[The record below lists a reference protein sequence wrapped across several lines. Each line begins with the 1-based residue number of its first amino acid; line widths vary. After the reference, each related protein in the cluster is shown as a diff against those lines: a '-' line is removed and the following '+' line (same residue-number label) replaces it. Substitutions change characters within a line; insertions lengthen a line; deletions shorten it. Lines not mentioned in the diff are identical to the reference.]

1 MLSLLRLVAAQT
13 AAATPPAAAGGVG
26 DIVIAVVLLGFF
38 GTFIAFA
45 VLFLRRSRAQRIEA
59 LGREL
64 DKPLDTSPETSLLG
78 TVPASDRVQSGEAAA
93 APVPRAA
100 DLVDAE
106 KKALVARAEADAAR
120 RAADR
125 ATAAAAAAADEE
137 ARVRATEQAA
147 ALKAAEQA
155 AAARLAEAEQQ
166 AKSLRLA
173 LGRTRDGIMGRL
185 TTALGG
191 KTIDASVLDDV
202 ESVLFSA
209 DIGARTAERLL
220 QAVKTKLSRKELS
233 SIDRIRDTLRDEAT
247 AILATVQA
255 RPLAVDGPRPRVVL
269 VLGVNGAGKTTT
281 IGKLAAQLKE
291 QGHRV
296 LLGAGDTFRAA
307 AADQLEVWAE
317 RAGVPIVTG
326 PDQADPS
333 SVLFDAVKKACSDGI
348 DVVLCDTAGRLH
360 TKTNLM
366 EELKKVVRTLQKACD
381 GAPHEVI
388 LVLDATVGQNA
399 IAQARQFGECAPLSG
414 IVLTKLDGTAKG
426 GVVLGIVDELKVPV
440 RYIGVGEKI
449 GDLRPF
455 DPAAFTEALFS
466 DDVGA
471 PRA

>member
-1 MLSLLRLVAAQT
+1 MLSLLRLLASQTAVAAS
-13 AAATPPAAAGGVG
+13 AAAAPPAATAGGAG
-26 DIVIAVVLLGFF
+26 DVVIAVVLAGFF
-38 GTFIAFA
+38 GTFFAFA
-45 VLFLRRSRAQRIEA
+45 VLYLRRARAQRIEA
-59 LGREL
+59 LAREL
-64 DKPLDTSPETSLLG
+64 EKPLAGPVPGEAPPSLLPTG
-78 TVPASDRVQSGEAAA
+78 PKATE
-93 APVPRAA
+93 
-100 DLVDAE
+100 LVDAE
-106 KKALVARAEADAAR
+106 KKALLARAEADAAR
-120 RAADR
+120 RAAER
-125 ATAAAAAAADEE
+125 AAAVVAAADEE
-137 ARVRATEQAA
+137 HVRAEAA
-147 ALKAAEQA
+147 QRAAELKAAETA
-155 AAARLAEAEQQ
+155 AAERLAAAEQQ

-173 LGRTRDGIMGRL
+173 LGRTREGIMGRL

-191 KTIDASVLDDV
+191 KTLDAGVLDDV
-202 ESVLFSA
+202 ETVLFSA

-220 QAVKTKLSRKELS
+220 RAVKDRLSKKELS
-233 SIDRIRDTLRDEAT
+233 SIERIRDTLRDEAT
-247 AILATVQA
+247 AILGTVDA
-255 RPLAVDGPRPRVVL
+255 RPLAIDGARPRVVL

-291 QGHRV
+291 QGHKV

-333 SVLFDAVKKACSDGI
+333 SVLFDAVKKAKVEGF

-440 RYIGVGEKI
+440 RYIGVGERI

-455 DPAAFTEALFS
+455 QAAAFTEALFS